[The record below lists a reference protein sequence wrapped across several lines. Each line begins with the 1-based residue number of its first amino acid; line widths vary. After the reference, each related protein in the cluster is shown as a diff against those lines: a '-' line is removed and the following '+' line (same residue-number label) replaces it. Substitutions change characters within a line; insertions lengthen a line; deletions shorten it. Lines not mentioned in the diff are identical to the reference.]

1 MNKTVKI
8 ILGIVVLILL
18 VFVLKYFKDSN
29 AKEVVDYKTELPFYS
44 SLDTKIVATGK
55 LNPEEEIELKPQISG
70 IVDQIFVE
78 EGDLVRKG
86 DLIAKIRVVPNEQ
99 ALVSAKSRIS
109 TVKLTFENAKTLFN
123 RNKTLFEKG
132 VISKQDFENSELSL
146 NQAEENFNQSKNDYQ
161 IIKRGSLSG
170 GSSANTTIVA
180 QISGTVLEIP
190 VREGDQVIQSNN
202 FNAGTTI
209 ATIADMSKMI
219 FEGKVDESE
228 VGKLEEGKDIV
239 VILGAI
245 NEKEFPATLTFVA
258 PKGVEQNGAVQF
270 TVKAD
275 VKIESSTKIRA
286 GYSANAEIEIE
297 SKDSVLV
304 IKEALLQ
311 FNRITEKSFVEVL
324 KDNGNFEIKKVEIG
338 LSDGIN
344 VEILSGL
351 KMEDKV
357 KGVIYNM
364 LITRNYHVK
373 DKEEFMNSV
382 DNYLT
387 HKENNPNEKIYGA
400 SSRISTSSGA
410 IY

>member
-8 ILGIVVLILL
+8 IFGIGTLILL
-18 VFVLKYFKDSN
+18 VYVLKYFKDSN
-29 AKEVVDYKTELPFYS
+29 AKEVIDYKTELPFYS
-44 SLDTKIVATGK
+44 TLDTKTVATGK

-78 EGDLVRKG
+78 EGDLVKKG

-99 ALVSAKSRIS
+99 ALGSAKSRINTTRLS
-109 TVKLTFENAKTLFN
+109 FENAQTLFN

-146 NQAEENFNQSKNDYQ
+146 NQSKESYDQSKDDYQ
-161 IIKRGSLSG
+161 IIKQGSLSG
-170 GSSANTTIVA
+170 GSSANTNIVA
-180 QISGTVLEIP
+180 QIPGTVLEIP

-245 NEKEFPATLTFVA
+245 NEKEFPAVLTFVA
-258 PKGVEQNGAVQF
+258 PKGVEENGAVQF
-270 TVKAD
+270 TIKAD
-275 VKIESSTKIRA
+275 VTIEASTKIRA

-311 FNRITEKSFVEVL
+311 FNRISEKPFVEL
-324 KDNGNFEIKKVEIG
+324 RAEDGTFSKKNVTIG

-344 VEILSGL
+344 VEITEGV
-351 KMEDKV
+351 EEGDQIKV
-357 KGVIYNM
+357 WNKAF
-364 LITRNYHVK
+364 
-373 DKEEFMNSV
+373 E
-382 DNYLT
+382 
-387 HKENNPNEKIYGA
+387 ENNDEDDEDDE
-400 SSRISTSSGA
+400 
-410 IY
+410 

>member
-8 ILGIVVLILL
+8 ILGIFVLILL
-18 VFVLKYFKDSN
+18 VVVLKYFKDSN
-29 AKEVVDYKTELPFYS
+29 AKEVVDYKTEQPFYS
-44 SLDTKIVATGK
+44 SLDTKTVATGK
-55 LNPEEEIELKPQISG
+55 VNPEEEIELKPQISG

-99 ALVSAKSRIS
+99 ALGSAKSRINS
-109 TVKLTFENAKTLFN
+109 AKLSYENAQTLFG
-123 RNKTLFEKG
+123 RNKLLFEKG

-146 NQAEENFNQSKNDYQ
+146 NQSKESYAQAQDDYK
-161 IIKRGSLSG
+161 IIKQGSLSG
-170 GSSANTTIVA
+170 GSSANTNIIA
-180 QISGTVLEIP
+180 QIPGTILEIP

-228 VGKLEEGKDIV
+228 VGKLEEGKDIK

-245 NEKEFPATLTFVA
+245 AEKEFPAVLTFVA
-258 PKGVEQNGAVQF
+258 PKGVEENGAVQF
-270 TVKAD
+270 TIKAD
-275 VKIESSTKIRA
+275 VAIEASTKIRA

-311 FNRITEKSFVEVL
+311 FNRISEKPFVEL
-324 KDNGNFEIKKVEIG
+324 RAEDGTFSKKNVTIG

-344 VEILSGL
+344 VEITEGV
-351 KMEDKV
+351 EEGDQIKV
-357 KGVIYNM
+357 WNKAF
-364 LITRNYHVK
+364 
-373 DKEEFMNSV
+373 E
-382 DNYLT
+382 
-387 HKENNPNEKIYGA
+387 ENNDEDDEDDE
-400 SSRISTSSGA
+400 
-410 IY
+410 